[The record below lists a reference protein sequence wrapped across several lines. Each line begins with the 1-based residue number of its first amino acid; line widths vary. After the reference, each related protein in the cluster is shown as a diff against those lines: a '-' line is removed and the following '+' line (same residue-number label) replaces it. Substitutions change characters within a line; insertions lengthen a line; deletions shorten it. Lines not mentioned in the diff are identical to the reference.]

1 MLNVNVKLYGNFR
14 NILKK
19 DSISMRV
26 SNIEDVISKLKNLSN
41 KETTKFLT
49 KNTFFIVIDG
59 EVVTN
64 FKDYKLKE
72 NTTLHIFPII
82 GGG

>member
-26 SNIEDVISKLKNLSN
+26 SNIEAVISKLKNLSN

-49 KNTFFIVIDG
+49 KNTF
-59 EVVTN
+59 
-64 FKDYKLKE
+64 YSY
-72 NTTLHIFPII
+72 
-82 GGG
+82 